1 MTARRRDSILA
12 VFAACLLAG
21 LAPSSGAPICCPGPT
36 VDPVAFEIVEGV
48 PDKKSWEFEAS
59 EPTARFH
66 SSALALA
73 GLPKKY
79 NAAGVIDDRKAPF
92 LVRGTTTLQLAAG
105 EYRLLLRARGAARLR
120 LDGNIIVETKF
131 RVPSDNGHGAV
142 PELKTAAEPGLAL
155 LPAENQEQLVTL
167 VLDGKSHEFRLET
180 IVGDQKLRPE
190 LGEISVSIA
199 GPGQPQA
206 SPGEPSF
213 KLLAPQPSISLSE
226 RNWSAYKRDNLDLLA
241 QSDTQTRRALASQH
255 DAYWNR
261 RHEIAQAHVRQHP
274 APAVPDV
281 SGTENELTSVDR
293 FLAAARPEAA
303 QAFTPL
309 LDDYAFLRRLALD
322 TVGTIPSPQEIAA
335 FIDDKSSGRRN
346 RAIDRLLN
354 DPRWADHWTS
364 YWQDVLA
371 ENPGILKPELN
382 NTGAFRWWIYES
394 LFDNKPFDRFVTELV
409 MMEGS
414 VAYGGPAGFGL
425 ATQNDAP
432 LAEKAHV
439 LAKAFLAVELK
450 CARCHD
456 APYHPF
462 KQQDTFSL
470 AALLDR
476 GEQKLPKT
484 STVPLAAGA
493 RQPAIT
499 ISLRPGD
506 KIEPAWPFE
515 RLVAAQLSDDVLHNS
530 GDSRERLAA
539 LLTSPDNERFAEV
552 IVNRMWTRYIGWG
565 LVSSVDD
572 WFEAERLQ
580 PELLTWLARDF
591 VEHGYDL
598 KHLAR
603 KILQSRLYQS
613 EVAAIAATAGA
624 DAEHPLRAAAPLGPA
639 RRRMTAEQIVDSLF
653 AAVGKPFNS
662 EELTF
667 DPAGRS
673 PARQFGNLGHPRRA
687 WQFTSLS
694 NERDRPALSM
704 PAAQSV
710 VDLLVTFGW
719 RESRQNPLT
728 VRDEEPNVLQ
738 PLVLANGV
746 VGARIAS
753 LSNDSAVTALAL
765 QDNSLEEL
773 VHKTYL
779 RIASRP
785 PRIDEVRI
793 FVDLLRDGYSQRREE
808 AAAQATSDKPGQRR
822 SAVAWSNHLSPE
834 ASLLKL
840 EMERQARSGD
850 PPTKLLTADWRE
862 RMEDMV
868 FALVNSP
875 EFVFVP

>member
-1 MTARRRDSILA
+1 
-12 VFAACLLAG
+12 
-21 LAPSSGAPICCPGPT
+21 
-36 VDPVAFEIVEGV
+36 V
-48 PDKKSWEFEAS
+48 PD
-59 EPTARFH
+59 
-66 SSALALA
+66 L
-73 GLPKKY
+73 
-79 NAAGVIDDRKAPF
+79 N
-92 LVRGTTTLQLAAG
+92 
-105 EYRLLLRARGAARLR
+105 
-120 LDGNIIVETKF
+120 
-131 RVPSDNGHGAV
+131 
-142 PELKTAAEPGLAL
+142 
-155 LPAENQEQLVTL
+155 
-167 VLDGKSHEFRLET
+167 
-180 IVGDQKLRPE
+180 
-190 LGEISVSIA
+190 
-199 GPGQPQA
+199 
-206 SPGEPSF
+206 
-213 KLLAPQPSISLSE
+213 
-226 RNWSAYKRDNLDLLA
+226 
-241 QSDTQTRRALASQH
+241 
-255 DAYWNR
+255 
-261 RHEIAQAHVRQHP
+261 
-274 APAVPDV
+274 
-281 SGTENELTSVDR
+281 GTENDLTPVDR
-293 FLAAARPEAA
+293 FLLAARAGGERV
-303 QAFTPL
+303 FTPL
-309 LDDYAFLRRLALD
+309 LDDYAFLRRVSLD
-322 TVGTIPSPQEIAA
+322 TIGTIPSPKEIAA
-335 FIDDKSSGRRN
+335 FTGDRSPDRRA
-346 RAIDRLLN
+346 RAIDRLLA

-382 NTGAFRWWIYES
+382 NTGPFRWWIYES
-394 LFDNKPFDRFVTELV
+394 LVDNKPFDRFVTELV

-439 LAKAFLAVELK
+439 LAKSFLAIELK

-462 KQQDTFSL
+462 KQHDTFSL

-493 RQPAIT
+493 RKPAIT

-530 GDSRERLAA
+530 DDSRERLAA
-539 LLTSPDNERFAEV
+539 LLTSPDNERFAQV
-552 IVNRMWTRYIGWG
+552 IVNRMWSRYIGWG

-572 WFEAERLQ
+572 WFDAERLQ
-580 PELLTWLARDF
+580 PELLTFLARDF

-603 KILQSRLYQS
+603 TILQSRLYQG
-613 EVAAIAATAGA
+613 EVAATVGGE
-624 DAEHPLRAAAPLGPA
+624 AEHPLRAAGPLGPA

-653 AAVGKPFNS
+653 EAVGKTFNS

-673 PARQFGNLGHPRRA
+673 PATQFGNLGHPRRA

-694 NERDRPALSM
+694 NERDRPALAM

-728 VRDEEPNVLQ
+728 GRDEEPNVLQ

-765 QDNSLEEL
+765 QAFSLDEL
-773 VHKTYL
+773 VRQVYL
-779 RIASRP
+779 RLLSRL
-785 PRIDEVRI
+785 PRPDEEQM
-793 FVDLLRDGYSQRREE
+793 FVDLLKEGYEERRPEVNPFAGDQKQSSE
-808 AAAQATSDKPGQRR
+808 HRI
-822 SAVAWSNHLSPE
+822 AVAWSNHLSPE
-834 ASLLKL
+834 ASILKL

-868 FALVNSP
+868 WALVNSP

>member
-1 MTARRRDSILA
+1 L
-12 VFAACLLAG
+12 
-21 LAPSSGAPICCPGPT
+21 
-36 VDPVAFEIVEGV
+36 
-48 PDKKSWEFEAS
+48 
-59 EPTARFH
+59 
-66 SSALALA
+66 
-73 GLPKKY
+73 
-79 NAAGVIDDRKAPF
+79 
-92 LVRGTTTLQLAAG
+92 
-105 EYRLLLRARGAARLR
+105 
-120 LDGNIIVETKF
+120 
-131 RVPSDNGHGAV
+131 
-142 PELKTAAEPGLAL
+142 
-155 LPAENQEQLVTL
+155 
-167 VLDGKSHEFRLET
+167 
-180 IVGDQKLRPE
+180 
-190 LGEISVSIA
+190 
-199 GPGQPQA
+199 
-206 SPGEPSF
+206 
-213 KLLAPQPSISLSE
+213 
-226 RNWSAYKRDNLDLLA
+226 
-241 QSDTQTRRALASQH
+241 
-255 DAYWNR
+255 
-261 RHEIAQAHVRQHP
+261 
-274 APAVPDV
+274 
-281 SGTENELTSVDR
+281 
-293 FLAAARPEAA
+293 AARPEASR
-303 QAFTPL
+303 AFTPL
-309 LDDYAFLRRLALD
+309 LDDYAFLRRISLD
-322 TVGTIPSPQEIAA
+322 TIGTIPSPEGIAA
-335 FIDDKSSGRRN
+335 FSGDKSADRRA
-346 RAIDRLLN
+346 RAIDRLLA

-462 KQQDTFSL
+462 KQHDTFSL

-476 GEQKLPKT
+476 SEQKLPKT
-484 STVPLAAGA
+484 STVPLVAGA

-499 ISLRPGD
+499 ISLKPGD
-506 KIEPAWPFE
+506 KIEPEWPFE

-530 GDSRERLAA
+530 DDSRERLAA

-552 IVNRMWTRYIGWG
+552 IVNRIWTRYVGWG

-603 KILQSRLYQS
+603 TILRSRLYQS
-613 EVAAIAATAGA
+613 EVAAAVAG
-624 DAEHPLRAAAPLGPA
+624 DGEHPLRAATALGPA

-653 AAVGKPFNS
+653 SGVGKPFNS

-746 VGARIAS
+746 VGARITS
-753 LSNDSAVTALAL
+753 LSEDSAVTALAL
-765 QDNSLEEL
+765 QDNSLDEL
-773 VHKTYL
+773 VKEVYL

-785 PRIDEVRI
+785 PRPDEVRM
-793 FVDLLRDGYSQRREE
+793 FVDLLRDGYALRRVET
-808 AAAQATSDKPGQRR
+808 AALVTDYKPGERR

-850 PPTKLLTADWRE
+850 PPTKLLMADWRE

>member
-1 MTARRRDSILA
+1 MIARRPDSI
-12 VFAACLLAG
+12 FALFIASLLAG
-21 LAPSSGAPICCPGPT
+21 LAPSSGAPICCPDPT
-36 VDPVAFEIVEGV
+36 VGPVAFEIVEGL
-48 PDKKSWEFEAS
+48 PDKKSWEFEPT
-59 EPTARFH
+59 EPTARFN

-73 GLPKKY
+73 GLAKKY
-79 NAAGVIDDRKAPF
+79 NSAGVIDDRKAPF
-92 LVRGTTTLQLAAG
+92 LVRGTTRMQLAEG
-105 EYRLLLRARGAARLR
+105 KYRLLLRARGAARLM
-120 LDGNIIVETKF
+120 LDGKIIVETGF

-142 PELKTAAEPGLAL
+142 PELKTATEPGLAL
-155 LPAENQEQLVTL
+155 LPAENQEQLVTIA
-167 VLDGKSHEFRLET
+167 LDGESHEFRLET

-190 LGEISVSIA
+190 LGEISVSIS
-199 GPGQPQA
+199 GPGQQRA
-206 SPGEPSF
+206 SHGEPSF
-213 KLLAPQPSISLSE
+213 KLLEPQPSISLSE
-226 RNWSAYKRDNLDLLA
+226 RNWSAYKRNNLDQLA
-241 QSDTQTRRALASQH
+241 QYDTQTRRSLASQH
-255 DAYWNR
+255 EAYWNR
-261 RHEIAQAHVRQHP
+261 RHEIAQAHVRRQP
-274 APAVPDV
+274 APAVPEA
-281 SGTENELTSVDR
+281 TEDTGELTPVDR
-293 FLAAARPEAA
+293 YVLAAIPDAPRFFRP
-303 QAFTPL
+303 L
-309 LDDYAFLRRLALD
+309 VDDYAFLRRVSLD
-322 TVGTIPSPQEIAA
+322 TIGTIPSPEEIAA
-335 FIDDKSSGRRN
+335 FIDDKSTDRRA
-346 RAIDRLLN
+346 RAIDRLLA

-462 KQQDTFSL
+462 KQHDTFSL

-484 STVPLAAGA
+484 STVPLVAGA

-506 KIEPAWPFE
+506 KIEPEWPFE

-530 GDSRERLAA
+530 DDSRERLAA

-565 LVSSVDD
+565 LASSVDD

-580 PELLTWLARDF
+580 PELLTWLASDF

-613 EVAAIAATAGA
+613 EVAATAGA
-624 DAEHPLRAAAPLGPA
+624 QAEHPLRAAAPLGPA

-673 PARQFGNLGHPRRA
+673 PARQFGNLGHARRA

-728 VRDEEPNVLQ
+728 VRDEEPNLLQ

-753 LSNDSAVTALAL
+753 VSDDSAVTALAL
-765 QDNSLEEL
+765 QDNSLDEL
-773 VHKTYL
+773 VHKVYL

-785 PRIDEVRI
+785 PRLDEVRM
-793 FVDLLRDGYSQRREE
+793 FVDLLRDGYAERRVV
-808 AAAQATSDKPGQRR
+808 AAALATGDKPGERR

-840 EMERQARSGD
+840 EMERRARSGD
-850 PPTKLLTADWRE
+850 PPTALLTADWRE